1 MQVDIQQASVEDADE
16 ILALQ
21 KLAYRSEAELY
32 GDWSIA
38 PLTQT
43 LDQLRRQFSDHIILK
58 ACADGRIVGSA
69 RGVLRDG
76 VCQVGRVIVHPDV
89 QRRGIGSALLR
100 AIEKAFPQAE
110 TFELFTCHLSE
121 GNIRLYRRLGYEVGR
136 TQQVSDSLTLVFLNK
151 AGNP

>member
-21 KLAYRSEAELY
+21 KLAYRSEARLY

-43 LDQLRRQFSDHIILK
+43 LDQLRRQFSDPIILK
-58 ACADGRIVGSA
+58 ACADGRIGGSA

-110 TFELFTCHLSE
+110 TFELFTGHLSE

>member
-21 KLAYRSEAELY
+21 KLAYRSEARLY

-58 ACADGRIVGSA
+58 A
-69 RGVLRDG
+69 
-76 VCQVGRVIVHPDV
+76 
-89 QRRGIGSALLR
+89 
-100 AIEKAFPQAE
+100 
-110 TFELFTCHLSE
+110 
-121 GNIRLYRRLGYEVGR
+121 RL
-136 TQQVSDSLTLVFLNK
+136 
-151 AGNP
+151 